1 MKRYAMFIICAF
13 ILAMCGRTAF
23 AAEEAGSKA
32 AEQPAV
38 DEQTVKDLVDLAK
51 KYEATGKLPQSA
63 VVQGKPC
70 TKGEAAVCLLAII
83 EKVLDKS
90 QKEGIE
96 SVPRED
102 LDKLAALHEA
112 LQDEL
117 VKHEGYLTLRES
129 VAKILAKPEEPQ
141 FLLKGGVKGFL
152 RGEGAGSQRLTDFS
166 YNPGHAEGRFLYR
179 VQPYVYFHPTD
190 FIDIHVEGQ
199 GYGYTGGS
207 QYLGK
212 ISLYQ
217 GFIEGRL
224 PGSDIA
230 ALKVGRQ
237 EFVYGSAF
245 ILGANAFYQGLT
257 FDAARLRVKP
267 LDQLSLLQKCMR

>member
-1 MKRYAMFIICAF
+1 
-13 ILAMCGRTAF
+13 
-23 AAEEAGSKA
+23 
-32 AEQPAV
+32 
-38 DEQTVKDLVDLAK
+38 
-51 KYEATGKLPQSA
+51 
-63 VVQGKPC
+63 
-70 TKGEAAVCLLAII
+70 
-83 EKVLDKS
+83 
-90 QKEGIE
+90 
-96 SVPRED
+96 
-102 LDKLAALHEA
+102 
-112 LQDEL
+112 
-117 VKHEGYLTLRES
+117 
-129 VAKILAKPEEPQ
+129 
-141 FLLKGGVKGFL
+141 
-152 RGEGAGSQRLTDFS
+152 
-166 YNPGHAEGRFLYR
+166 